1 MKLLCALTLLLA
13 VVAAVFH
20 GVHGQNPGLKA
31 KVTEFGLTYGMK
43 VFLSLLKDR
52 AQEIKIPNQSGRA
65 DVVIGKVDYQFTNIK
80 MTAFNIGGTSLPVVP
95 REGLRLRAN
104 GVSASLNGDWHY
116 SAKVAFIPIRD
127 GGTLGL
133 SISDVSL
140 DVVMRLGK
148 DAQDRPTISVGSCS
162 AHIGDVSVKFHGG
175 ASWLYNLFKGAIENT
190 IKNQL
195 NSELCKSVSKAINE
209 DVEKSFAQIRVL
221 EPVGKF
227 ADLDLGLL
235 EAPSFQTN
243 FMELPLKG
251 AVVPRD
257 SSITVP
263 VSPGPI
269 PEVPETSRMIY
280 LYGSEYVGNAI
291 ANIYHKAGQ
300 LRHVLKPKDIP
311 KDLPFKLNT
320 TYLAGLVPK
329 VGELYPD
336 MGIELVLN
344 TSLPP
349 HLSIRPGHAT
359 LTGYGNVHVYATPQN
374 KPAIYLF
381 SINVTMDL
389 GAEVKLIGE
398 LLYGNVSMDPN
409 KIKITTFGSTV
420 GPVPTF
426 GLDFA
431 IRALCQATVP
441 WINTFALDSRF
452 EGMLTVW
459 TSRDFCR
466 QGAVPAIHYLAQ
478 GIPFHLKDVLF
489 ENAQVVMHQGF
500 ISIGTDLKYTG
511 QF

>member
-1 MKLLCALTLLLA
+1 MKLLCALFLLLT
-13 VVAAVFH
+13 VVAAAFH
-20 GVHGQNPGLKA
+20 GAQGRNPGLKA
-31 KVTEFGLTYGMK
+31 KVTEFGLTYGTK
-43 VFLSLLKDR
+43 VFLSVLKDR
-52 AQEIKIPNQSGRA
+52 AQQIKIPDQSGRA
-65 DVVIGKVDYQFTNIK
+65 DVVIGKVDYHFTNIQ

-104 GVSASLNGDWHY
+104 GVSASLNGNWHY

-127 GGTLGL
+127 GGTLSL
-133 SISDVSL
+133 SISGVSL
-140 DVVMRLGK
+140 DVVIRLGK
-148 DAQDRPTISVGSCS
+148 DAQARPTISVGSCS
-162 AHIGDVSVKFHGG
+162 AHVGDVSVRFHGG

-190 IKNQL
+190 VKNQL
-195 NSELCKSVSKAINE
+195 NSEICKSVSKAINE

-235 EAPSFQTN
+235 ESPSFLTSY
-243 FMELPLKG
+243 MELPIKG
-251 AVVPRD
+251 DVVPRD
-257 SSITVP
+257 SSLTVP

-291 ANIYHKAGQ
+291 AYIYHRAGQ
-300 LRHVLKPKDIP
+300 LRHVLKPNDIP

-329 VGELYPD
+329 VGESYPD
-336 MGIELVLN
+336 MGVELVLN

-349 HLSIRPGHAT
+349 RLSIRPGHAT
-359 LTGYGNVHVYATPQN
+359 LTGYGNAHVFATPQN
-374 KPAIYLF
+374 KPAVYLF

-409 KIKITTFGSTV
+409 NIKITTFGSTI
-420 GPVPTF
+420 GPIPTF
-426 GLDFA
+426 RLDFG
-431 IRALCQATVP
+431 IRALCTATVP
-441 WINTFALDSRF
+441 WINN
-452 EGMLTVW
+452 
-459 TSRDFCR
+459 
-466 QGAVPAIHYLAQ
+466 YLAQ
-478 GIPFHLKDVLF
+478 GIPFRLKNVLF